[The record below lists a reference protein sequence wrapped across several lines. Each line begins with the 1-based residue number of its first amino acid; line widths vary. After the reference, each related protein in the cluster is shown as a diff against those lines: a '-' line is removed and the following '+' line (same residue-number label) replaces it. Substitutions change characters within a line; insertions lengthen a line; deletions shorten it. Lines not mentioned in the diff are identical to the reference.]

1 MSVVYIFV
9 MISLQ
14 GKIFEGFK
22 TNNFFSKSP
31 ILRTSTGNLYEK
43 FHTNKIFNYIVQI
56 TFNVRFSWIT

>member
-1 MSVVYIFV
+1 MSVFYISV

-14 GKIFEGFK
+14 GKIIEGFK

-31 ILRTSTGNLYEK
+31 ILRTGNLYEK